1 VSNSLVCVSPRSMV
15 PIRANWP
22 DDRHAPNAHHAPAQG
37 PPPVERFRPDGMDF
51 GKTMSERFP
60 PAEPELN
67 SGAEGKSGSGG
78 YEIRFREPMQH
89 LGLAR

>member
-1 VSNSLVCVSPRSMV
+1 
-15 PIRANWP
+15 
-22 DDRHAPNAHHAPAQG
+22 
-37 PPPVERFRPDGMDF
+37 MDF